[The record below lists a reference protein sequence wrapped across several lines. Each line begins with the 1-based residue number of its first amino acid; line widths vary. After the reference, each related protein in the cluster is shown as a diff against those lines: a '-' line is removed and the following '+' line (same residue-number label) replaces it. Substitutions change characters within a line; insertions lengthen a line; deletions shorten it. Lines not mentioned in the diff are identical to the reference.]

1 MALCAQVDSALS
13 AAQSV
18 LYPKGLDNVV
28 VASRAQH
35 AATVEAA
42 HEARDAYLK
51 KVCCPATPTGSCCMF
66 SFIRMCAANGDNMT
80 WLRVVHAVA

>member
-1 MALCAQVDSALS
+1 MGVRFVAQVDSALS

-28 VASRAQH
+28 AASRAQH

-51 KVCCPATPTGSCCMF
+51 KVHSQLASQTVC
-66 SFIRMCAANGDNMT
+66 
-80 WLRVVHAVA
+80 

>member
-1 MALCAQVDSALS
+1 MTQVDSALS

-28 VASRAQH
+28 AASRAQH

-51 KVCCPATPTGSCCMF
+51 KVHCLFARSLIF
-66 SFIRMCAANGDNMT
+66 LLSSQ
-80 WLRVVHAVA
+80 V

>member
-1 MALCAQVDSALS
+1 MDSALC

-28 VASRAQH
+28 AASRAQH

-51 KVCCPATPTGSCCMF
+51 KV
-66 SFIRMCAANGDNMT
+66 RLKMT
-80 WLRVVHAVA
+80 SQPSHPCFLKVCVCGTIVIICS